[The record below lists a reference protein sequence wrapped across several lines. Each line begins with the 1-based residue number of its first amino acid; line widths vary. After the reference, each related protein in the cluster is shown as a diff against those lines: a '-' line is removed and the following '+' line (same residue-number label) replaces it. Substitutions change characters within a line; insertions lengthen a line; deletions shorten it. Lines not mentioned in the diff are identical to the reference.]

1 MIKKP
6 DCHNRY
12 HAAKDRFLKSSI
24 TSFFARELPRF
35 FGPVMRE
42 KVADE
47 LVTIIDA
54 VYPESNRLQ
63 PGQMLWNA
71 LDKSTR
77 ATSPNRRY
85 VPVVLSAITAEDIAQ
100 LSQGTPMS
108 HITRKSIARMIH
120 EAYDQ
125 GGILSTRDIGLLTLR
140 DPSTVSTI
148 RLEYEKEHNCTLPH
162 TGLLH
167 DIGSGVSHKAVILR
181 KIIHEKKDPADVAR
195 ETSHSQ
201 RAVDRYLTDYHRV
214 CSAYR
219 HNPDIDYVHLV
230 TNLSKHL
237 IRQHLEVAKNENI

>member
-24 TSFFARELPRF
+24 TSFFARELPKF

-85 VPVVLSAITAEDIAQ
+85 VPVVLSVITSEDVAQ

-108 HITRKSIARMIH
+108 HITRNNIARMIH